1 MKAIIDR
8 FEDNNLVVLELNDQP
23 GNMLTVSRNELPS
36 NACQG
41 DILYYQDG
49 TWTIAEEETTQ
60 RQSDIDEL
68 FNSLLVH
75 DDNED
80 EAYPDDA
87 YSEDE

>member
-8 FEDNNLVVLELNDQP
+8 FEDNNLAVLELNDQP
-23 GNMLTVSRNELPS
+23 GNMLTVSRHELPS

-49 TWTIAEEETTQ
+49 TWTIAEEDTTQ
-60 RQSDIDEL
+60 RQNDIDEL

-80 EAYPDDA
+80 DSCQDDV
-87 YSEDE
+87 YSGDE

>member
-41 DILYYQDG
+41 DVLYYQDG
-49 TWTIAEEETTQ
+49 AWTLAEEETIQ
-60 RQSDIDEL
+60 RQNDINEL

-80 EAYPDDA
+80 DSYQDDT
-87 YSEDE
+87 YSKDE